1 MDKGERLRN
10 QDSHLTLSDGSDKPE
25 FHYSLV
31 SRHNLMLEV
40 VHILLR
46 HIFLFGEL
54 YPVNWIVSDIT
65 DGNSI
70 SEAIIQEVIDLL

>member
-1 MDKGERLRN
+1 MDKGEGLRN
-10 QDSHLTLSDGSDKPE
+10 QDSHLTLSDGSDKLE

-46 HIFLFGEL
+46 HIFLFG
-54 YPVNWIVSDIT
+54 Y
-65 DGNSI
+65 
-70 SEAIIQEVIDLL
+70 Q

>member
-1 MDKGERLRN
+1 MDKGEGLRN

-46 HIFLFGEL
+46 HIQGDWLWFHPEEKEPDFNKFLL
-54 YPVNWIVSDIT
+54 
-65 DGNSI
+65 
-70 SEAIIQEVIDLL
+70 

>member
-1 MDKGERLRN
+1 MDKGEGLRN

-46 HIFLFGEL
+46 HIFLFGYQWAVYTIL
-54 YPVNWIVSDIT
+54 YVYDK
-65 DGNSI
+65 
-70 SEAIIQEVIDLL
+70 LL